1 MPLLMLMENN
11 KPRIIAAIV
20 TLLLCLGV
28 VLFLTCMNLRYS
40 SAESGMREWP
50 PVDSSEI
57 LFADEFVATGSVEQ
71 VEQPDE
77 ASTVAESAPAVD
89 AYTNENAGKAV
100 AKAEDLVSTESQSSM
115 TVAKPIP
122 EPKGPTKAEIEAAE
136 RARREQETSRNISNR
151 VNFGGNTAGGNA
163 NGTPESDGGNSTSTT
178 GVANASLG
186 GRTLEHWSKPN
197 GRATGTITVR
207 VRVDRQ
213 GKVIRADYVSG
224 TGAVA
229 SLLAARQSCE
239 QAAMKSQFSVSL
251 DAPAA
256 QTGTITYHFR

>member
-1 MPLLMLMENN
+1 MPQIPMGNN

-20 TLLLCLGV
+20 TLLLFAGSA
-28 VLFLTCMNLRYS
+28 VLLMCMSLHYS
-40 SAESGMREWP
+40 SAESGMRQWP

-57 LFADEFVATGSVEQ
+57 LFADEFVAMGNVEK

-77 ASTVAESAPAVD
+77 ASPTAQSAPSVD
-89 AYTNENAGKAV
+89 GYTNENAGNTV
-100 AKAEDLVSTESQSSM
+100 AKSEDLVSTERPSEM
-115 TVAKPIP
+115 TVAKPTP

-136 RARREQETSRNISNR
+136 RAKREQETSRNISKR
-151 VNFGGNTAGGNA
+151 VNFGGNTAGGDS
-163 NGTPESDGGNSTSTT
+163 NGTPESDGGKSTATT
-178 GVANASLG
+178 GMANASVG
-186 GRTLEHWSKPN
+186 GRTLEHWSKPT

-239 QAAMKSQFSVSL
+239 QAAIKSQFSVSL

-256 QTGTITYHFR
+256 QTGTITYHFK